1 MVSSKEEYII
11 IKTKTRGVRRLLW
24 NILFKKESDF

>member
-24 NILFKKESDF
+24 NVAFLKRK